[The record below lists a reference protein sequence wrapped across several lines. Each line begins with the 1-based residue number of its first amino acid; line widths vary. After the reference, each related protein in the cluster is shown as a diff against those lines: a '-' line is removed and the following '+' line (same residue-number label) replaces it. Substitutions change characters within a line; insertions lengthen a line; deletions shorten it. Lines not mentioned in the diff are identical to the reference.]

1 MRFSRCL
8 PRRALAKLASP
19 TLVLSLLLL
28 TGCGKTEHMV
38 QLPGNKGTSLG
49 NGEYLFPNAKG
60 ELRAGKLKSKHPP
73 AGTLITVP
81 VTNQEVIDSLKSAGA
96 KFEKPSKV
104 IFDTEAID
112 GVDVDKDGNPIPQET
127 KVK

>member
-1 MRFSRCL
+1 MNCFRCFSS
-8 PRRALAKLASP
+8 RALAKSASLMLA
-19 TLVLSLLLL
+19 LSLPLL
-28 TGCGKTEHMV
+28 TACGKTEHTV
-38 QLPGNKGTSLG
+38 HLPGNKGTSLG
-49 NGEYLFPNAKG
+49 DGEYLFPNAKG

-96 KFEKPSKV
+96 VFEK
-104 IFDTEAID
+104 
-112 GVDVDKDGNPIPQET
+112 PIPQET